1 MAKVKYNAVLN
12 RFESVNVLKD
22 VLDSGNSTTGFDIQV
37 THGDSII
44 GELSGNGSA
53 GGDVSVLGGNS
64 VSGIGGDA
72 ILAGGV
78 STATTGGNAFLAGGV
93 GVSGGDVFIDGGL
106 SNTTDNLSG
115 DVIIQNLK
123 FPRVDGNSGDVIATD
138 GNGNLSFTAPT
149 SGGNTSQV
157 NSTKLITSTD
167 SPYIV
172 LASDFTI
179 RADTT
184 SGAIIV
190 NIPPTAT
197 TVGRILNIK
206 SVNNTNNVTVSGD
219 GSELIDGSNIF
230 MLTSLF
236 ESVTVQANGTNWDV
250 I

>member
-1 MAKVKYNAVLN
+1 MAKVKFNAVLN
-12 RFESVNVLKD
+12 RFESVSILKD

-115 DVIIQNLK
+115 DVVIQNLK
-123 FPRVDGNSGDVIATD
+123 FPRTD
-138 GNGNLSFTAPT
+138 GTVGQFIKTDGAGNLSFDDP
-149 SGGNTSQV
+149 GGATSQV

-206 SVNNTNNVTVSGD
+206 SVNNTNAVTVSGD
-219 GSELIDGSNIF
+219 GSELIDGGNIF
-230 MLTSLF
+230 MITSLF
-236 ESVTVQANGTNWDV
+236 ESVTIQANETNWD
-250 I
+250 IL

>member
-1 MAKVKYNAVLN
+1 MAKVKYNALLN
-12 RFESVNVLKD
+12 KIESISILKD

-93 GVSGGDVFIDGGL
+93 GFSGGNVFIDGGL

-123 FPRVDGNSGDVIATD
+123 YPRVDGTAGQIIKTD
-138 GNGNLSFTAPT
+138 GAGNLTFVSQ
-149 SGGNTSQV
+149 SGTTSQV

-206 SVNNTNNVTVSGD
+206 TVNNTNNVTVSGD
-219 GSELIDGSNIF
+219 GSELIDGNNIF

-236 ESVTVQANGTNWDV
+236 ESITVQANGTNWDV

>member
-1 MAKVKYNAVLN
+1 MSKVKYNAILN
-12 RFESVNVLKD
+12 KFESVNILKD
-22 VLDSGNSTTGFDIQV
+22 VLDSGNATTGFDIQV
-37 THGDSII
+37 THGDSIL

-53 GGDVSVLGGNS
+53 GGDVSFLGGNS

-115 DVIIQNLK
+115 DVVIQNLK
-123 FPRVDGNSGDVIATD
+123 FPRTD
-138 GNGNLSFTAPT
+138 GTVGQFITTDGAGNLSFDD
-149 SGGNTSQV
+149 SGGSTSQV

-167 SPYIV
+167 SPYVV

-206 SVNNTNNVTVSGD
+206 TINNTNNVTVSGD
-219 GSELIDGSNIF
+219 GSELIDGGNIF

-236 ESVTVQANGTNWDV
+236 ESITVQANGTNWDV